1 MQNFEDW
8 FEKFNAWSFSGHQ
21 LLNRCKRAYYYQHI
35 ASALKSS
42 PVLDISKI
50 KRLKG
55 LKSKYVVQ
63 GSLVHDAIEDQITQH
78 YFGRNVSQESAQE
91 SFLKRLKG
99 FEITAD
105 DMITEFFNGERRDP
119 SFFENI
125 RPSGIEMLDTFF
137 KIVWPNLKPL
147 EYLSH
152 EKFDRF
158 TLEGVPVT
166 VKLDYITK
174 SNSGKLVL
182 SDWKTG
188 KERKESNLQLGAYV
202 LFAMQK
208 YNKAPEDI
216 FSEIIYL
223 ASSGRSRP
231 YGFSSDQLD
240 EVKEIVVSDFE
251 LMNASYE
258 IDRFPADPTPKKCF
272 TCSFASVCP
281 DSRHK
286 DQDEVLDDPSDPI
299 SDMLVDIID

>member
-8 FEKFNAWSFSGHQ
+8 FEKFNTWSFSRHQ
-21 LLNRCKRAYYYQHI
+21 LLNRCKRAYYYHHI

-42 PVLDISKI
+42 PILDVSKI

-55 LKSKYVVQ
+55 LRSKYVVQ

-78 YFGRNVSQESAQE
+78 YYGRNVSQESAQE

-99 FEITAD
+99 FETCAD
-105 DMITEFFNGERRDP
+105 DMITEFFNGKKTDP
-119 SFFENI
+119 AFFENI
-125 RPSGIEMLDTFF
+125 RPSGTEMLDTFF

-158 TLEGVPVT
+158 ILEEVPVT

-174 SNSGKLVL
+174 SDSGKFVL

-188 KERKESNLQLGAYV
+188 KERRESNLQLGAYV

-208 YNKAPEDI
+208 YDTVPENI

-231 YGFSSDQLD
+231 YHFSSDQLD
-240 EVKEIVVSDFE
+240 EVKEIVVSDFDI
-251 LMNASYE
+251 MNASYE
-258 IDRFPADPTPKKCF
+258 IDSFPADPSPQKCF

-281 DSRHK
+281 DTRHR
-286 DQDEVLDDPSDPI
+286 DQVMAVDDPSDPI
-299 SDMLVDIID
+299 NDMLVDIIE